1 MKYEIQYHEIKSDHM
16 FATPVYDRSEWV
28 ECFEDSKLQTYIESQ
43 TDQFGH
49 HFKKDESLGFDYISH
64 FGGVKVKRYEPF
76 VPNFVKL

>member
-16 FATPVYDRSEWV
+16 FARPEYDRSEWV

-43 TDQFGH
+43 TDGWGNH
-49 HFKKDESLGFDYISH
+49 YMKDEALGFDYISR
-64 FGGVKVKRYEPF
+64 FGAVKVKRYEPF